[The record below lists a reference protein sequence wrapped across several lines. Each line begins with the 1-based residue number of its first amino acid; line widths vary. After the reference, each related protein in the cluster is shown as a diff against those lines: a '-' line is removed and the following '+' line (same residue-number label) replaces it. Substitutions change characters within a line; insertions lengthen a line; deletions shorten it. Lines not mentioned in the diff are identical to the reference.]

1 MNAERSDSSPDEE
14 VLLTMYAEHGEP
26 LLNDAMDLTSGD
38 RQQAQALVREAL
50 LRAWRNS
57 DSFDSARESRRE
69 WLRSVLRG
77 LAAEPGSAVCPE
89 DSAHRP
95 AGEVTVEQGQRRS
108 ARAWRV
114 AEAVRALVPTQR
126 TVLLETYYRGRGM
139 DETAEGLGVPV
150 GTVKSRLYHALT
162 QLRAE
167 LCERG
172 PEGGGPEGGGPEV
185 AGGTA
190 AGHAGVASGPVAP
203 GRTDRGD
210 GMRTHTSG
218 FDPARLSLGAYV
230 LGKLAPDEGRV
241 IAAHLATCAD
251 CRAERDALAELV
263 PLLDSVSEAD
273 VMPGRA
279 SPAAAGPER
288 AVVIGR
294 DGGGQLTPDAATQAQ
309 PGGTALD
316 EMHQQAGDQ
325 PLRAWRRRAA
335 VLALVVVVAAVTW
348 VVASRLS
355 SPGTTSRIGAPGT
368 RTFKASDQA
377 SGVSATVTTAP
388 TPWGSEV
395 RLNVSG
401 IPSQTHCTLV
411 AVGLEGSRETAASWL
426 AGNGSDT
433 VPIPGAISKSV
444 DAVAQFEVDTDSG
457 PLLSITTS

>member
-1 MNAERSDSSPDEE
+1 MNAERSGFSPDEE

-26 LLNDAMDLTSGD
+26 LLNEAMDLTSGD

-50 LRAWRNS
+50 LRAWRNF
-57 DSFDSARESRRE
+57 DSFDPERESRRE

-77 LAAEPGSAVCPE
+77 LAAEPGLAVCPE
-89 DSAHRP
+89 EPAHRP
-95 AGEVTVEQGQRRS
+95 AGEVTVEHGRRGS
-108 ARAWRV
+108 APAWRV

-126 TVLLETYYRGRGM
+126 TVLLETFYRGRGM
-139 DETAEGLGVPV
+139 DETAEALGVPV

-162 QLRAE
+162 QLRGE

-172 PEGGGPEGGGPEV
+172 PQGGGPEV
-185 AGGTA
+185 ADGTA

-203 GRTDRGD
+203 ARTDRGD
-210 GMRTHTSG
+210 EMRTHTSG

-230 LGKLAPDEGRV
+230 LGKLASDEARV

-279 SPAAAGPER
+279 SPAAAGAER
-288 AVVIGR
+288 TVVIGR
-294 DGGGQLTPDAATQAQ
+294 DAGGRLTPDEATQAQ

-325 PLRAWRRRAA
+325 PLRAWRRHAA

-377 SGVSATVTTAP
+377 SGVRATVTTAP

-401 IPSQTHCTLV
+401 VPSQTHCTLV

-426 AGNGSDT
+426 AGNGSGT